1 MYVVGGANSQN
12 RLNVV
17 EIFNPFTRKWRT
29 GPSMLNERADISMS
43 VVDDYL
49 MVFGGI
55 SRYSEGILYNTME
68 KFDGETWVEEPLQ
81 HSHAFHT
88 SVTVSCLE

>member
-1 MYVVGGANSQN
+1 
-12 RLNVV
+12 
-17 EIFNPFTRKWRT
+17 
-29 GPSMLNERADISMS
+29 MLNERADLSMS

-49 MVFGGI
+49 MVFGGLD
-55 SRYSEGILYNTME
+55 SEGILYNTME

>member
-1 MYVVGGANSQN
+1 
-12 RLNVV
+12 
-17 EIFNPFTRKWRT
+17 
-29 GPSMLNERADISMS
+29 MLNERADISMS

-49 MVFGGI
+49 MVFGGLD
-55 SRYSEGILYNTME
+55 SEGILYNTME